1 MMKRVIS
8 SFLIKRYDPHFI
20 ETHMKNYKR
29 YRLLCIL
36 FSLFFPLSIVLS
48 VHGEASTLYERSL
61 KNFQDNVKQ
70 LSGKDF
76 VFVVLGD
83 SRDNAAIYKK
93 SLAIAATFNP
103 LFILHT
109 GDLSNKGSKK
119 ELDHF
124 LEIVQTT
131 IPDTPL
137 FVIVGNHEIVKENKN
152 IFKKIIGPLDYVLD
166 SAKLDTRV
174 IVLDNA
180 DYTLKP
186 QQLDYLRQQ
195 LANKRSLTFVAMH
208 IPPKTGRWTWHAFT
222 EGSSDL
228 MQILSDKKVTLAFCG
243 HIHQFDEDEING
255 VKYIITGGA
264 GAPLNRW
271 FFPGKPVYHII
282 VVRVKNGAVSY
293 ELVKIED

>member
-1 MMKRVIS
+1 MMKRVVS
-8 SFLIKRYDPHFI
+8 AFLIKRYDPHFI
-20 ETHMKNYKR
+20 EAPMINFKR

-36 FSLFFPLSIVLS
+36 FLLCFSLSIVLS
-48 VHGEASTLYERSL
+48 VQGEASTLYERSL
-61 KNFQDNVKQ
+61 KKFQDNVNK
-70 LSGKDF
+70 LSSKDF

-83 SRDNAAIYKK
+83 SRDNDAIYKK
-93 SLAIAATFNP
+93 SLAMAATFNP

-109 GDLSNKGSKK
+109 GDLSNRGSKK
-119 ELDHF
+119 ELEHF

-131 IPDTPL
+131 IPDIPL
-137 FVIVGNHEIVKENKN
+137 FVVVGNHEIVKVSKN
-152 IFKKIIGPLDYVLD
+152 IFKQTIGPLDYVLD
-166 SAKLDTRV
+166 SAKLNIRV

-195 LANKRSLTFVAMH
+195 LNNKRDLNFVAIH
-208 IPPKTGRWTWHAFT
+208 IPPKTGRWTWHSFKD
-222 EGSSDL
+222 SSADF
-228 MQILSDKKVTLAFCG
+228 MQILSANKVTLAFCG

-271 FFPGKPVYHII
+271 FFPGDPVYHII
-282 VVRVKNGAVSY
+282 VVKVKNGTVSY
-293 ELVKIED
+293 DLIKIQN

>member
-1 MMKRVIS
+1 
-8 SFLIKRYDPHFI
+8 L
-20 ETHMKNYKR
+20 
-29 YRLLCIL
+29 
-36 FSLFFPLSIVLS
+36 LFFFLSIVS
-48 VHGEASTLYERSL
+48 YAHGDASTLYERSL
-61 KNFQDNVKQ
+61 NKFQDKVGQ

-83 SRDNAAIYKK
+83 SRDNDRIFKK
-93 SLAIAATFNP
+93 SLVMAATFNP
-103 LFILHT
+103 LLILHT
-109 GDLSNKGSKK
+109 GDLSNRGSKK
-119 ELDHF
+119 ELEHF

-131 IPDTPL
+131 IPDIPL
-137 FVIVGNHEIVKENKN
+137 FVVAGNHEIVKGSKN
-152 IFKKIIGPLDYVLD
+152 IFKQIIGPLDYVLD
-166 SAKLDTRV
+166 SAQLDTRV

-180 DYTLKP
+180 DYILKP

-195 LANKRSLTFVAMH
+195 LSTKRSLTFVAMH

-222 EGSSDL
+222 EGSSEF

-243 HIHQFDEDEING
+243 HIHQFDEDEVNG
-255 VKYIITGGA
+255 VKYIISGGA

-282 VVRVKNGAVSY
+282 VVKVKDGAVSY

>member
-1 MMKRVIS
+1 MK
-8 SFLIKRYDPHFI
+8 SFKRYPF
-20 ETHMKNYKR
+20 R
-29 YRLLCIL
+29 CIL
-36 FSLFFPLSIVLS
+36 FLLFFFLSIVS
-48 VHGEASTLYERSL
+48 YAHSDPSTLYERSL
-61 KNFQDNVKQ
+61 KKFQDNVGQ

-83 SRDNAAIYKK
+83 SRDNDRIFKK
-93 SLAIAATFNP
+93 SLAMAATFNP

-109 GDLSNKGSKK
+109 GDLSNRGSKK
-119 ELDHF
+119 ELEHF

-137 FVIVGNHEIVKENKN
+137 FVVAGNHEIVKGSKN
-152 IFKKIIGPLDYVLD
+152 IFKQIVGPLDYVLD
-166 SAKLDTRV
+166 SAKLDTRI

-180 DYTLKP
+180 DYTLRP

-195 LANKRSLTFVAMH
+195 LNNKRSLNFVTIH
-208 IPPKTGRWTWHAFT
+208 IPPKTGRWTWHSFK
-222 EGSSDL
+222 EGSADF

-243 HIHQFDEDEING
+243 HIHQFDEDEIKG
-255 VKYIITGGA
+255 VKYIISGGA

-282 VVRVKNGAVSY
+282 IVKVKNGAVSY
-293 ELVKIED
+293 DVVKVED